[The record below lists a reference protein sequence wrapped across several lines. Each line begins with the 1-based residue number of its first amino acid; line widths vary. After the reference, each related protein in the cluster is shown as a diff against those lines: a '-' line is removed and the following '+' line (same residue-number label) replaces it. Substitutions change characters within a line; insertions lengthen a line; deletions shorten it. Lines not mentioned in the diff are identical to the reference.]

1 MVAPSGL
8 SDPHGER
15 YPTMSTRTALHHPG
29 SEVAKGLPGKSH
41 HSASAMR
48 ARTPVR
54 CRATH
59 TVAVSPVRTHT
70 RPSDGQQKNPR
81 MDTPTM
87 RTSRNAR
94 APAPPLPTIPASA
107 VVGLPGRRVSRRGP
121 ALRVARGKDIRVLRS
136 SPPRY
141 ATVGEAPPA
150 LSGCSAKVAFPSHLF
165 QSPMRRCV
173 LRLPPLKKTCRQLP
187 AVGRALKLPAA
198 GRVS

>member
-87 RTSRNAR
+87 RTSRNVR

-150 LSGCSAKVAFPSHLF
+150 LSGCSAKVAVPSHF
-165 QSPMRRCV
+165 GDPPWRTV
-173 LRLPPLKKTCRQLP
+173 VPLKASLLITHELKSTCY
-187 AVGRALKLPAA
+187 
-198 GRVS
+198 